1 MDRRITV
8 EPDPATGV
16 CHREDIVQAFM
27 DMEAVLH
34 VNGGVVSI
42 VTQRFR
48 DPDMPQMAYTTRVIL
63 QWKDRSDGHQNPKP
77 EQTVTESSLRRD
89 EATEALLDPESY
101 RLDDEEPDD
110 IVKGEVIVD
119 EDGEP
124 VEDISAIPEP
134 AR

>member
-34 VNGGVVSI
+34 VSGGVVSI
-42 VTQRFR
+42 VTERVR
-48 DPDMPQMAYTTRVIL
+48 DPDMPQMAYTVRVIL
-63 QWKDRSDGHQNPKP
+63 QWKDMTTGHQNPKP
-77 EQTVTESSLRRD
+77 ERTVGRD
-89 EATEALLDPESY
+89 EHVADLAEAVAEF
-101 RLDDEEPDD
+101 DEANAETTDE
-110 IVKGEVIVD
+110 IVQGEVIYD
-119 EDGEP
+119 ENGEP
-124 VEDISAIPEP
+124 LEDMSAIPEP